1 MRVLVA
7 GAAGLVGQNL
17 IPKLKADPSCSILA
31 IDKHRENTKI
41 LRELHPEIDVIQA
54 DLADPGAWSNEVK
67 QCDTAVMLQAQIG
80 GLERGEF
87 TRNNIT
93 STNRILESLTAGS
106 AKYLCHISSSVVN
119 SKAVDLYTESKKAQ
133 EKVVAE
139 SALTQVV
146 LRPTLMFGWFDRKH
160 LGWLRRFM
168 DRSAVFPIPGH
179 GRYPRQPLYAGD
191 FSAIVESTLKSRITG
206 AYNISGLE
214 KIDYIDLIRSIK
226 EVAKARATIVK
237 IPYSLF
243 AALLTARAT
252 FDKNP
257 PFTTK
262 QLQALVIP
270 ETFEVIDWPGTFG
283 VPATPLRE
291 ALDLTFNHPVYSKV
305 TLSF

>member
-1 MRVLVA
+1 VA

-17 IPKLKADPSCSILA
+17 IPKLKADPNCSILA
-31 IDKHRENTKI
+31 IDKHPENTKI

-54 DLADPGAWSNEVK
+54 DLADRGSWSTEVK
-67 QCDTAVMLQAQIG
+67 QCDVAIMLQAQIG
-80 GLERGEF
+80 GLEREEF

-93 STNRILESLTAGS
+93 STNRILEALTAGS

-139 SALTQVV
+139 SSLTQVV

-206 AYNISGLE
+206 SYNISGLE
-214 KIDYIDLIRSIK
+214 KIDYIDLIRAIK
-226 EVAKARATIVK
+226 EVAKARAMVVK
-237 IPYSLF
+237 IPYGLF

-257 PFTTK
+257 PFTTT